1 MGTARE
7 VLTDPLLKIYKAG
20 RALSQTRSDVKVSME
35 GDHKEAIELKGISAI
50 KSLANTLSKRKVSKM
65 ERLSRK
71 TKKRKI
77 NRNVAEKRAQRIK
90 KIKARKDGTQF
101 SSLGRSETNP
111 SSSSRIST
119 TSSSSVS
126 NY

>member
-50 KSLANTLSKRKVSKM
+50 KSLANTLSKRKVSRM

-71 TKKRKI
+71 TKKIRTKAGKATKLKTCQGVPI
-77 NRNVAEKRAQRIK
+77 LFKRQAL
-90 KIKARKDGTQF
+90 
-101 SSLGRSETNP
+101 S
-111 SSSSRIST
+111 
-119 TSSSSVS
+119 
-126 NY
+126 